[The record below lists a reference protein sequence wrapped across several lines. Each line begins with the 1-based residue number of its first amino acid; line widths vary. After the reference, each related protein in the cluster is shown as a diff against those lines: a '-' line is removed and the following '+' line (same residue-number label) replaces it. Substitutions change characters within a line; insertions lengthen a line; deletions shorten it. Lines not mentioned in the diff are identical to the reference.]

1 MVFFGAAY
9 QPYNEYSSGGGG
21 GGGGFETTDQRPNSS
36 ESSGAQGRFT
46 TLTPVTIKQ
55 VLQSQQQ
62 VQDGPF
68 VINNQELF
76 HVCFVGVIRNIVD
89 ETSNVKLTIE
99 DGTGQ
104 IDVKK
109 WSADPNDVAASQD
122 ENLKKNYNSQV
133 AQQYHIGT
141 YVKVFGALKEF
152 GGKQHV
158 QYALIKNIESFNEV
172 ITHHLEV
179 IKWYTIA
186 SGKFTPSKA
195 NAEEQ
200 NSSAPSLFV
209 KDSDSH
215 DTGNSLQRVLGF
227 CREQCVDK
235 DPNNFAVQVQL
246 IAQSLNL
253 DETTVRDC
261 CTTLTEQGFI
271 YPTINDSN
279 FFALNS

>member
-1 MVFFGAAY
+1 MGVDSR
-9 QPYNEYSSGGGG
+9 QLIR
-21 GGGGFETTDQRPNSS
+21 DPNSS
-36 ESSGAQGRFT
+36 ESGGAQGRFT

-55 VLQSQQQ
+55 ILQSQQQ

-68 VINNQELF
+68 VIDQQELF
-76 HVCFVGVIRNIVD
+76 HVSFVGVVRNIVD
-89 ETSNVKLTIE
+89 ETSNVRLTIE

-122 ENLKKNYNSQV
+122 ENLKKNYSSQV

-179 IKWYTIA
+179 IKWFTI
-186 SGKFTPSKA
+186 SNGKFSPSKA
-195 NAEEQ
+195 NADEQ
-200 NSSAPSLFV
+200 ATTSNNGPSLFV
-209 KDSDSH
+209 RESDSH
-215 DTGNSLQRVLGF
+215 DTGNPLQRVLAF
-227 CREQCVDK
+227 CREQCAGK

-271 YPTINDSN
+271 YPTINDSK
-279 FFALNS
+279 FFALTS

>member
-1 MVFFGAAY
+1 M
-9 QPYNEYSSGGGG
+9 GGGD
-21 GGGGFETTDQRPNSS
+21 GGGFETNNQRPSSS
-36 ESSGAQGRFT
+36 ESGGAQARFT

-55 VLQSQQQ
+55 ILQSQQQ

-68 VINNQELF
+68 VIEKQELF
-76 HVCFVGVIRNIVD
+76 HVSFVGVIRNIID

-122 ENLKKNYNSQV
+122 ENVKKNYNSQV

-158 QYALIKNIESFNEV
+158 QYALIKNVESFNEV
-172 ITHHLEV
+172 ITHHLET
-179 IKWYTIA
+179 IKWFAI
-186 SGKFTPSKA
+186 SNGKFSPSKA
-195 NAEEQ
+195 GENEEQ
-200 NSSAPSLFV
+200 SSNGPSLFV
-209 KDSDSH
+209 RDSDSH
-215 DTGNSLQRVLGF
+215 DTGNALQRVLAF
-227 CREQCVDK
+227 CREQCAGK

-246 IAQSLNL
+246 IAHSLNM

-271 YPTINDSN
+271 YPTINDSE